1 VNPYKS
7 LPQVFDNWSNDE
19 LDDMLSNMDDL
30 NNGGAALT
38 AYGFI
43 QYSDMN
49 ENERNSLA
57 NALLRYCELD
67 TLTMV
72 MIYEHFLEVVG

>member
-7 LPQVFDNWSNDE
+7 LPQVFVNWSNDE

-67 TLTMV
+67 TLAMV